1 MKVVILAGGYGSR
14 LGEYTS
20 EIPKPMVSIGGKP
33 ILLHIMQH
41 FGSYGFQE
49 FYLALGYKSEVIKK
63 YFLNYHVL
71 NSNFTVNLSNGELS
85 NIEEKEDWK
94 VSLIDTG
101 KNTMTGGRLKRLK
114 PFVGNKTFLMTYGDG
129 ISDINLNELVD
140 FHKSHGKMVTIT
152 AVHPA
157 ARFGELEIEKNIVK
171 KFSEK
176 PQTINGWINGGYF
189 IMEPEFFD
197 FIENDS
203 TVLEKDPL
211 EKIAEIGELMSFKH
225 EGFWQCMDTKR
236 DKDLLEHLIK
246 KRQTPWMR
254 NKKY

>member
-14 LGEYTS
+14 LGEYTL
-20 EIPKPMVSIGGKP
+20 EVPKPMVSIGDKP
-33 ILLHIMQH
+33 ILWHIMQH
-41 FGSYGFQE
+41 FSSFGFKE

-85 NIEEKEDWK
+85 NIEERDDWK

-129 ISDINLNELVD
+129 ISDINLDELVD

-157 ARFGELEIEKNIVK
+157 ARFGELDIENNIVK

-176 PQTINGWINGGYF
+176 PQTINGWINGGFF

-236 DKDLLEHLIK
+236 DKDLLENLLK
-246 KRQTPWMR
+246 KRETPWMR
-254 NKKY
+254 NKKF

>member
-14 LGEYTS
+14 LGEYTL
-20 EIPKPMVSIGGKP
+20 EVPKPMVSIGDKP
-33 ILLHIMQH
+33 ILWHIMQH
-41 FGSYGFQE
+41 FSSFGFKE
-49 FYLALGYKSEVIKK
+49 FFLALGYKSEVIKK

-85 NIEEKEDWK
+85 NIEERDDWK

-129 ISDINLNELVD
+129 ISDINLDELVD

-157 ARFGELEIEKNIVK
+157 ARFGELDIENNIVK

-176 PQTINGWINGGYF
+176 PQTINGWINGGFF

-236 DKDLLEHLIK
+236 DKDLLENLLK
-246 KRQTPWMR
+246 KRETPWMR
-254 NKKY
+254 NKNF